1 MSGGE
6 KALHFTANG
15 EPLLHKGLEEMVK
28 YANEKGIQEVIVHTN
43 ATPITKK
50 RALSL
55 LDAGIH
61 RLAISFDSPNKETY
75 EKLRVG
81 AKFEDTLKKIKQFVK
96 LRDEQGKLLPTV
108 RVQMVDQAE
117 NQHEREEFDQ
127 LLEKLL
133 TTSLTCII

>member
-1 MSGGE
+1 MSMDLYKKIVDQGIGAGV

-50 RALSL
+50 RAL

-61 RLAISFDSPNKETY
+61 RLAISFDLQIKKHMRNCEWARS
-75 EKLRVG
+75 
-81 AKFEDTLKKIKQFVK
+81 LK
-96 LRDEQGKLLPTV
+96 T
-108 RVQMVDQAE
+108 
-117 NQHEREEFDQ
+117 H
-127 LLEKLL
+127 
-133 TTSLTCII
+133 